1 MARNKSVASIT
12 IASGASLSG
21 AIALGDKVLCAI
33 LMPAAW
39 TAAALSF
46 QASDDNGTTWKDM
59 FDDGGQEINIPT
71 VGAVAGQRISIDP
84 SMFGGVD
91 MIKVRSGLTA
101 AAVNQSADRILTL
114 VSRKF
119 YSLD

>member
-21 AIALGDKVLCAI
+21 AVNLGDKVLCAI
-33 LMPAAW
+33 ILSAAW

-46 QASDDNGTTWKDM
+46 QASEDNGVTWKDM
-59 FDDGGQEINIPT
+59 FDDGGQEVTIPT
-71 VGAVAGQRISIDP
+71 AGAVAGQRISIDP
-84 SMFGGVD
+84 AMFGGVD

-101 AAVNQSADRILTL
+101 AAVNQAADRILTV

-119 YSLD
+119 YALD